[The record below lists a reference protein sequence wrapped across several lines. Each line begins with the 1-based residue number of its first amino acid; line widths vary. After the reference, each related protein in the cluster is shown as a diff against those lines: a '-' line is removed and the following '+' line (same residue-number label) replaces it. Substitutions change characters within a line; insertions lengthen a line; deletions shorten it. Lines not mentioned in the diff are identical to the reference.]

1 MRNAMSYVTQRY
13 SLLDAVQD
21 RVSEHLSDAFGDEH
35 SELAGLDHWTR
46 QRLID
51 ENLAKVSLVF
61 EAENPIEVC
70 YHDLIR
76 EIDIEAETGIYH
88 ARPDARQE
96 YLRNVVEES
105 GVSGELC
112 GEDKRMA
119 HERAHLA
126 ACVSEIAMTFL
137 MDDAEPVKDMS
148 DVLRAFFYTIHEDN
162 DRRQRQL
169 PALLGELER
178 RDLQTM
184 VTELRREADV
194 QK

>member
-1 MRNAMSYVTQRY
+1 MRNAISHVAQRY
-13 SLLDAVQD
+13 SLLEAVRE
-21 RVSEHLSDAFGDEH
+21 RVAERLSDAFDDEH
-35 SELAGLDHWTR
+35 STLDGLDHWTR

-76 EIDIEAETGIYH
+76 EVDIEAETGIYH
-88 ARPDARQE
+88 ARADATQE

-105 GVSGELC
+105 GVSGELR
-112 GEDKRMA
+112 GDGKRLA

-126 ACVSEIAMTFL
+126 ASVSKIAMSFL
-137 MDDAEPVKDMS
+137 MDDAEPVKDMAG
-148 DVLRAFFYTIHEDN
+148 VLRAFFYTIHED
-162 DRRQRQL
+162 DERSQRHL
-169 PALLGELER
+169 PTLLSEPER

-184 VTELRREADV
+184 VTELRREAGT